1 MRPSADFSGR
11 WSTSAGGTE
20 RNWYRHLPSILR
32 ARRASACGVVNA
44 GLRRESV
51 WRCGACGV
59 THDRNLNA
67 ARNLQKFALGA
78 VGPDVTRPD
87 SKALVRLVTDETI
100 GDEGRT
106 GSLVTVHPAAD

>member
-1 MRPSADFSGR
+1 MFRPAIVPN
-11 WSTSAGGTE
+11 TKATKGTI
-20 RNWYRHLPSILR
+20 YLVIQAIFLP
-32 ARRASACGVVNA
+32 VDYA
-44 GLRRESV
+44 GLRREPT

-78 VGPDVTRPD
+78 VGPDVMRLD

-100 GDEGRT
+100 RDEGRT
-106 GSLVTVHPAAD
+106 GSLAAVHPAAD